1 MTWMFE
7 LHYPLPADSARE
19 ARLAAQVA
27 ALGGRLD
34 FREEENVP
42 GLRQYVCLTF
52 EFDDLEKAEHAEKV
66 LRDLGHHTEGVCEY
80 G

>member
-7 LHYPLPADSARE
+7 LYYALPPDTDRE
-19 ARLAAQVA
+19 ARLAAQVV

-34 FREEENVP
+34 FREEDNIP
-42 GLRQYVCLTF
+42 GVRQNVCLTF
-52 EFDDLEKAEHAEKV
+52 EFDDREKAEHAEKM
-66 LRDLGHHTEGVCEY
+66 LRGQGEHTEGVCEY

>member
-7 LHYPLPADSARE
+7 LYYSLPADPDRE
-19 ARLAAQVA
+19 ARLTAQVA

-34 FREEENVP
+34 FREETDIPSVS
-42 GLRQYVCLTF
+42 QHVCLTF
-52 EFDDLEKAEHAEKV
+52 EFDEREKAEHAEQV
-66 LRDLGHHTEGVCEY
+66 LWHQGEHTEGVCRY